1 MTWEAR
7 TFSSQLYICTVQHSN
22 WHQLGIWWTF
32 IELNQSLTHS
42 PSSVTSFTISLLTL
56 WSWLFWSTWQVYG
69 ADFVEVKMNLLSG
82 YTMVGLC
89 ISSFLWWNVI
99 SSSPFKLQPRHLPS
113 EACLDFPM
121 LVVAPLSLLPHLN
134 VYIFVLEHILLFVS
148 SHFCL
153 PHWSV
158 KGTSEGMEWTHFC
171 VLSIMHG
178 TMFGPWCGFSVS

>member
-1 MTWEAR
+1 MLPKSPFTKSSVDSPNPPHFLGFWTALFSLQHCLWLPQAGLRGPLMNFSGNIYYVVVETACPFLTLTLMTWEAR
-7 TFSSQLYICTVQHSN
+7 IFSSQLYICTVQHSN
-22 WHQLGIWWTF
+22 WHQLGVWWTF

-113 EACLDFPM
+113 A
-121 LVVAPLSLLPHLN
+121 A
-134 VYIFVLEHILLFVS
+134 
-148 SHFCL
+148 
-153 PHWSV
+153 W
-158 KGTSEGMEWTHFC
+158 TSPCW
-171 VLSIMHG
+171 
-178 TMFGPWCGFSVS
+178 